1 VKNPINALIYLK
13 VVYRTDE
20 KNAAA
25 IKHPV
30 RDDTL
35 QVVTGSGSKIISVEF
50 EGYTER

>member
-1 VKNPINALIYLK
+1 VENPINALIYLK
-13 VVYRTDE
+13 VVYRTVE

-25 IKHPV
+25 LKHLV
-30 RDDTL
+30 QDDTL